1 MVDCNGNSNRTNMGW
16 NELFAS
22 VQVASNSRIFLILQL
37 EFLYDVTAIALNLL
51 YKGIFRLEKRIYH

>member
-1 MVDCNGNSNRTNMGW
+1 MGW

-37 EFLYDVTAIALNLL
+37 EFLHDVTAIALNLL